1 MLFISHDTSENNH
14 IDAFRCFIIRIK
26 TNLKP
31 VYFVAKIDK
40 NYVKNAKIV
49 KKLR

>member
-1 MLFISHDTSENNH
+1 MKTIILTRFDASSSEL
-14 IDAFRCFIIRIK
+14 K